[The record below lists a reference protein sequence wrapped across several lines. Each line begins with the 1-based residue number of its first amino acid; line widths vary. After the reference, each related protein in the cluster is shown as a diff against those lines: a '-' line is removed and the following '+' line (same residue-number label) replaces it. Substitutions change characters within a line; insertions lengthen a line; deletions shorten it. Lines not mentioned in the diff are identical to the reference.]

1 MESLKGAI
9 RYVKYRN
16 GNDITRSGRLP
27 YLGYGRDVGGEKVCC
42 THLRSRQMTL
52 QYSHQLFC
60 KKNNYNYVIDG
71 RAGSFLV

>member
-27 YLGYGRDVGGEKVCC
+27 YLGYGRDVGGRKSVV
-42 THLRSRQMTL
+42 H
-52 QYSHQLFC
+52 
-60 KKNNYNYVIDG
+60 I
-71 RAGSFLV
+71 